1 MRDDGRMRALL
12 VSLLVFS
19 NACSAPPDTD
29 EPLVAEVRLVSEV
42 EAGLVE
48 SNVLSL
54 IAAPGQSVKK
64 RFGIV
69 NVGRNKLVVESLN
82 APESLVQTGPTRLPG
97 MVFELTSVEGVELEA
112 GDSIMVPVTFHAGP
126 VGNSTQSALLDL
138 RFRLGLKRSQ
148 SVPFTLVGRT
158 YRTDCAIITQ
168 GADLDLG
175 RVAVGE
181 TVEERIVIRND
192 TSEVRSLV
200 MSPVGN
206 TSSAITLGSTNELVL
221 QPNTSQVLGVRF
233 APTEG
238 REERVSLLLKSPD
251 GCADQLLRIRG
262 ESVLGGLTIDP
273 ASVDLGTVEPSS
285 TLERSITFR
294 NHTSRPIMLSGVGLQ
309 SLVMPPEFTLLTPGP
324 YVVPEGSNA
333 TGTWRD
339 GTFAVTV
346 RFVSRVPGTKSASLF
361 GRTNLVTKPTFAVAL
376 RAATGTRRLTFS
388 SPLEFGELAFFAG
401 SASATTRSVQ
411 LRSTGTLP
419 LQFSRPAFS
428 VTPLNTTT
436 LESELCVGT
445 FDAATNQCLGLS
457 VTDLTIAPGVAFALP
472 LHVVPANANG
482 PKEWDITFHSD
493 DTRGLTATLRVTA
506 RPVALPPCQF
516 SVTPSAIDFGALE
529 LGEPGV
535 RAPVQV
541 CNLAP
546 PAATADRCLLHSFS
560 MSGVGFS
567 SQQLPQSVVD
577 LGPQQCLSF
586 DVRATGAAPDG
597 AHAGQLEFSVSSPSR
612 PRVTI
617 PLTMDVGSKCLTI
630 APVDFG
636 LVAAGCSAAPQSVR
650 ILNRC
655 TTPVVVARRAT
666 SGSIQPG
673 VGSCPAGGPAC
684 SMFGA
689 QGLLGAPCAQGR
701 CLPPGLTTEQ
711 LTLSLTRQSGSLEG
725 LYKLETLEPQ
735 PRVYLVPI
743 RGTETPLNQATET
756 FGPPPAQADVLI
768 VVDDT
773 DPYQLAFAQNVT
785 SFLSWAAA
793 HGIDWHAGVT
803 IAEDDLQPDGGCGG
817 GSCTTGQLLLHP
829 GSQRRVLDSSQA
841 DAGQLL
847 GATVLSVGHN
857 GSPVERC
864 LQPAIAAMSWNLL
877 GGVNAGFVREEASF
891 GVVCMTKSSEQSW
904 LPMAHASVLVDSY
917 AGGVRSGRFSWS
929 VVTPV
934 FPAPPGCFADQGPN
948 IPSHS
953 DVVSAFNGLFV
964 DACSINWPSA
974 LTSVGARAFGLRDT
988 FFLRGTPMS
997 SSGMTVKQNG
1007 VSLPATVWL
1016 YDAASNAV
1024 VVTAPAY
1031 LPVAGAGLDI
1041 SYPLLCL

>member
-1 MRDDGRMRALL
+1 MRVLL

-19 NACSAPPDTD
+19 NACSGPPDID
-29 EPLVAEVRLVSEV
+29 EPLVAEVRLVSEA
-42 EAGLVE
+42 EGGLVE

-54 IAAPGQSVKK
+54 IAAPDQSVKK

-69 NVGRNKLVVESLN
+69 NIGMNTLVVESLN

-112 GDSIMVPVTFHAGP
+112 GDTIMVPVTFHAGP

-181 TVEERIVIRND
+181 TVEERVVIRND
-192 TSEVRSLV
+192 TSEVRSLII
-200 MSPVGN
+200 SPVGD

-221 QPNTSQVLGVRF
+221 QPNTSQALGVRF

-238 REERVSLLLKSPD
+238 REERVSFLLKSPD

-262 ESVLGGLTIDP
+262 ESVQDGLTIDP

-294 NHTSRPIMLSGVGLQ
+294 NHTSRPITLSGIALQ

-324 YVVPEGSNA
+324 YVVPEGSKA

-339 GTFAVTV
+339 GTFTVTV
-346 RFVSRVPGTKSASLF
+346 RFVSRVPGTKTASLF
-361 GRTNLVTKPTFAVAL
+361 GRTSLVTKPSFAVAL

-401 SASATTRSVQ
+401 SVSTTTRTVQ

-428 VTPLNTTT
+428 VTPVNTAT

-445 FDAATNQCLGLS
+445 FDAATNQCLGL
-457 VTDLTIAPGVAFALP
+457 VTDLTIAPGGVFALP

-516 SVTPSAIDFGALE
+516 SVTPPAIDFGSLE

-535 RAPVQV
+535 RAPVRV

-546 PAATADRCLLHSFS
+546 PTATADRCLLHSFS
-560 MSGVGFS
+560 MSGVGFA
-567 SQQLPQSVVD
+567 SQQLPQSVVE
-577 LGPQQCLSF
+577 LGPQQCLAF
-586 DVRATGAAPDG
+586 DVRATGTAPDG
-597 AHAGQLEFSVSSPSR
+597 AHLGQLEFSVSSPSR

-636 LVAAGCSAAPQSVR
+636 LVAASCSAAPQVVR

-655 TTPVVVARRAT
+655 TTPVAVARRAT

-673 VGSCPAGGPAC
+673 VGSCPAAGPAC
-684 SMFGA
+684 STFGV
-689 QGLLGAPCAQGR
+689 QGPLGVPCAQGR

-711 LTLSLTRQSGSLEG
+711 LTLSLTRQSDSLEG
-725 LYKLETLEPQ
+725 LYQLETLEPQ
-735 PRVYLVPI
+735 PRSYLVPL
-743 RGTETPLNQATET
+743 RATETPLTLATET
-756 FGPPPAQADVLI
+756 FTPPPPQADVLI

-773 DPYQLAFAQNVT
+773 DPYQLAFSQNVT
-785 SFLSWAAA
+785 SFLSWATA
-793 HGIDWHAGVT
+793 HRIDWQAGVT
-803 IAEDDLQPDGGCGG
+803 IAEDDLQPDGTCGG
-817 GSCTTGQLLLHP
+817 GTCTTGHLLPQP
-829 GSQRRVLDSSQA
+829 GSQARVVNGFQP

-857 GSPVERC
+857 GSPVEKC
-864 LQPAIAAMSWNLL
+864 LQPALAAVSWNLR

-891 GVVCMTKSSEQSW
+891 GVLCMTKSSEQSW
-904 LPMAHASVLVDSY
+904 LPMAHASVLVDASV
-917 AGGVRSGRFSWS
+917 GGVRSGRFSWS
-929 VVTPV
+929 IITPV
-934 FPAPPGCFADQGPN
+934 FPAPSGCFADQGPN
-948 IPSHS
+948 TPSHS

-964 DACSINWPSA
+964 DACSIDWPTA
-974 LTSVGARAFGLRDT
+974 LTTIGAQAFGQRQT
-988 FFLRGTPMS
+988 FFLRGTPLS
-997 SSGMTVKQNG
+997 SSGMTVKQAG
-1007 VSLPATVWL
+1007 IPLPATVWR

-1024 VVTAPAY
+1024 VVTEPAY

-1041 SYPLLCL
+1041 SYPLTCL